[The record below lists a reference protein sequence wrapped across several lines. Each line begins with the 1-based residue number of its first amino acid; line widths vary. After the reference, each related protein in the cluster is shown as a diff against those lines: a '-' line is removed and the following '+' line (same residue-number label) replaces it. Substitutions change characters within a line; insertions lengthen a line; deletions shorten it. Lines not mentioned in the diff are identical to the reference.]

1 MAAIYTGTA
10 PVESERKA
18 FVMPKVKGEIRA
30 VLADEGQRVRAGQT
44 LARLDGDQLR
54 LEVALAEATMRK
66 LERDYA
72 RNLELQQ
79 KGLISATAIDNLK
92 YELEAATANWEL
104 ARLQLSYCEIRSPI
118 NGTVTQ
124 RLDVVKVGNTVT
136 PVGGV
141 IDSADSSLFVVEDL
155 DSLIV
160 RVNVPERELSKLSVG
175 QVAELGF
182 DAVPGR
188 GYAGKIA
195 LISPYINVQ
204 TATFEVRIRV
214 TDTDA
219 LLRPGMFA
227 RVAIVY
233 ERKPDAL
240 QIPRTALLDGDGPP
254 KVFVVEAGKAV
265 ERAVQLGLSNGAM
278 IEVVSGLKDGEQVV
292 VVGQGAVKP
301 GARSAH
307 RQYPGA
313 AGGAH
318 PARRRH
324 RLSGGH
330 PDADRR
336 VCHAAA
342 RDHPDGDRRG
352 RPVRIRLADPP
363 EAQPAAGSVVS
374 DAHRAHRPAG
384 RRAARA
390 RDADHAADRGIGRHH
405 QERAQPCARSRAQAR
420 RT

>member
-1 MAAIYTGTA
+1 VTRTEYRLADPQTAPARLWLAALVLAAAALALTACGNANGDSAGKDGDQAKGGIPAVPVEVAATQRAEMAAVYTGTA

-54 LEVALAEATMRK
+54 LEVALNEATMRK

-92 YELEAATANWEL
+92 YELEAATANWQL
-104 ARLQLSYCEIRSPI
+104 ARLQLSYCDIRSPI
-118 NGTVTQ
+118 DGTVTQ

-175 QVAELGF
+175 QIAELGF

-188 GYAGKIA
+188 TFAGRIA
-195 LISPYINVQ
+195 LISPYINPQ

-214 TDTDA
+214 TDTDT

-254 KVFVVEAGKAV
+254 KVFVVQEGKAA

-292 VVGQGAVKP
+292 VVGQGALKP
-301 GARSAH
+301 GALVRIVNT
-307 RQYPGA
+307 
-313 AGGAH
+313 
-318 PARRRH
+318 PAR
-324 RLSGGH
+324 
-330 PDADRR
+330 P
-336 VCHAAA
+336 AA
-342 RDHPDGDRRG
+342 RT
-352 RPVRIRLADPP
+352 
-363 EAQPAAGSVVS
+363 QPAAV
-374 DAHRAHRPAG
+374 AG
-384 RRAARA
+384 
-390 RDADHAADRGIGRHH
+390 
-405 QERAQPCARSRAQAR
+405 
-420 RT
+420 